1 MDEIKDESRAEAFR
15 KLIET
20 EEGRAKLFSL
30 FNKVAEVAAKIICA
44 MSETLAC
51 NENKRVMYWA
61 FHAKKQRTRKKNRN
75 RLAKCVLKKIERAG
89 KIDKKDSDE
98 RN

>member
-30 FNKVAEVAAKIICA
+30 FNKVAEVLAEIICDLVK
-44 MSETLAC
+44 MIAC
-51 NENKRVMYWA
+51 YENKRVIYLAM
-61 FHAKKQRTRKKNRN
+61 HAKKWRTRKKNRN
-75 RLAKCVLKKIERAG
+75 RLAKYVLKQIERTG
-89 KIDKKDSDE
+89 KIDKEDSDE